1 VTAAACTAMGLILA
15 GAACI
20 WCAMG
25 GPGAACLRR
34 AIIRA
39 RWAWRCR
46 GCPPPGSEVDPLD
59 RDDMRAFT
67 AAIRAWRLPAVP
79 ERTRT

>member
-1 VTAAACTAMGLILA
+1 MKAAACIACGLIAAGCIACILA
-15 GAACI
+15 GDRI
-20 WCAMG
+20 T
-25 GPGAACLRR
+25 R
-34 AIIRA
+34 AITRA

-46 GCPPPGSEVDPLD
+46 GCPPPRSEVDPLD